1 MLYTNLDEALDRAV
15 ERSAAKPGDR
25 VYLQELLT
33 MSYGTSADGQVVY
46 RPFYA
51 AARFLQQ
58 SRRDQTVKEA
68 DGAKFTGQ
76 VLPIAS
82 LLDLQA
88 SLDQVLTVQT
98 GFETSMLALEPPSLQ
113 QLEAARDGAI
123 VFLRRYQPRGV
134 L

>member
-1 MLYTNLDEALDRAV
+1 MLYTDLNEALDRAV
-15 ERSAAKPGDR
+15 ERSAAKAGDR
-25 VYLQELLT
+25 PYLQELLT
-33 MSYGTSADGQVVY
+33 MSYGTSTEGQIVY

-58 SRRDQTVKEA
+58 SRRDQNIKEA
-68 DGAKFTGQ
+68 DGAKFTGMAM
-76 VLPIAS
+76 PIAS

-88 SLDQVLTVQT
+88 SLDQTLTVQP
-98 GFETSMLALEPPSLQ
+98 GFETSMLALEPPSLK

-123 VFLRRYQPRGV
+123 LFLRRYQPRGV